1 MPPGNGARTQRFEA
15 VALPH
20 LSAAYNLARWICR
33 NEADAA
39 DVVQEAVMRALQYFD
54 SYHGG
59 DARAWLLQIVR
70 NSAHTWLGKNRL
82 AGRVPL
88 DELEADTT
96 AMAEG
101 PLECCQPR
109 SGRSDEPR
117 DRGRGRERP
126 SAPGDRP
133 IAGRSAREILVLR
146 EFEDMSYRQI
156 ASITGCPIGTVM
168 SRLSRARDQL
178 ALIVRGEPGASS

>member
-1 MPPGNGARTQRFEA
+1 MPVGDAARTRRFEA

-39 DVVQEAVMRALQYFD
+39 DVVQEAVMRALRYFD

-70 NSAHTWLGKNRL
+70 NSAYTWIAANRP

-88 DELEADTT
+88 DADELDAATVSEPPMDA
-96 AMAEG
+96 AEG
-101 PLECCQPR
+101 EGLRRAVAQLPLEQ
-109 SGRSDEPR
+109 
-117 DRGRGRERP
+117 REVL
-126 SAPGDRP
+126 
-133 IAGRSAREILVLR
+133 ILR
-146 EFEDMSYRQI
+146 EFEDLSYRQI
-156 ASITGCPIGTVM
+156 ADIIGSPIGTVM

-178 ALIVRGEPGASS
+178 AAFMRGGQRASP

>member
-39 DVVQEAVMRALQYFD
+39 DIVQEAVMRALQYFD

-70 NSAHTWLGKNRL
+70 NSAHTWIGKNRL

-88 DELEADTT
+88 DEFESDTAANLEGNWSAATPGPEDPLTT
-96 AMAEG
+96 VVA
-101 PLECCQPR
+101 Q
-109 SGRSDEPR
+109 DE
-117 DRGRGRERP
+117 
-126 SAPGDRP
+126 
-133 IAGRSAREILVLR
+133 SARLRLAIARLPVEQREVLILR
-146 EFEDMSYRQI
+146 EFEAMSYRQI
-156 ASITGCPIGTVM
+156 AGITGCPIGTVM

-178 ALIVRGEPGASS
+178 AQIVRSEQRASS

>member
-1 MPPGNGARTQRFEA
+1 MPVGDGSRTRRFEA

-39 DVVQEAVMRALQYFD
+39 DIVQEAVMRALQYFD

-70 NSAHTWLGKNRL
+70 NSAHTWIGKNRL

-88 DELEADTT
+88 DELETHGA
-96 AMAEG
+96 AILEG
-101 PLECCQPR
+101 PWGAANQV
-109 SGRSDEPR
+109 
-117 DRGRGRERP
+117 
-126 SAPGDRP
+126 PGDPLTTVVAQDEGTRLRQA
-133 IAGRSAREILVLR
+133 IARLPVEQREILILR
-146 EFEDMSYRQI
+146 EFEAMSYRQI

-178 ALIVRGEPGASS
+178 AQIVRGEQGAPS

>member
-1 MPPGNGARTQRFEA
+1 MPPGDGARTRRFEA

-39 DVVQEAVMRALQYFD
+39 DIVQEAVMRALQYFD

-70 NSAHTWLGKNRL
+70 NSAHTWISKNRPP
-82 AGRVPL
+82 GRVALDQIETDGATVSGPEDPL
-88 DELEADTT
+88 A
-96 AMAEG
+96 AVVAQAESARLRLAIG
-101 PLECCQPR
+101 RLPLEQ
-109 SGRSDEPR
+109 
-117 DRGRGRERP
+117 REV
-126 SAPGDRP
+126 
-133 IAGRSAREILVLR
+133 LVLR
-146 EFEDMSYRQI
+146 EFEAMSYRQI
-156 ASITGCPIGTVM
+156 AGITGCPIGTVM

-178 ALIVRGEPGASS
+178 AEIVRGEQRASS

>member
-1 MPPGNGARTQRFEA
+1 MPVGDGARTRRFEA

-59 DARAWLLQIVR
+59 DPRAWLLQIVR
-70 NSAHTWLGKNRL
+70 NSAHTWIGKNRL

-96 AMAEG
+96 AAAEG
-101 PLECCQPR
+101 RWSVANPGPEDPMTTIVAEDESARLR
-109 SGRSDEPR
+109 LAIGRLPVDQ
-117 DRGRGRERP
+117 
-126 SAPGDRP
+126 
-133 IAGRSAREILVLR
+133 REILVLR

-178 ALIVRGEPGASS
+178 ALIVRGEPGATS

>member
-1 MPPGNGARTQRFEA
+1 MPVGDAARTRRFEA
-15 VALPH
+15 AALPH

-39 DVVQEAVMRALQYFD
+39 DVVQEAVIRALQYFD

-70 NSAHTWLGKNRL
+70 NSAYTWIGRNRP

-88 DELEADTT
+88 VESELDAAESSEDPMA
-96 AMAEG
+96 AVAAQAEG
-101 PLECCQPR
+101 AGVRRAIAQLPLEQ
-109 SGRSDEPR
+109 
-117 DRGRGRERP
+117 REVL
-126 SAPGDRP
+126 
-133 IAGRSAREILVLR
+133 ILR
-146 EFEDMSYRQI
+146 EFEQLTYRQI
-156 ASITGCPIGTVM
+156 ADIIDSPIGTVM

-178 ALIVRGEPGASS
+178 AAIVRGGQGASS

>member
-1 MPPGNGARTQRFEA
+1 MPPGDGARTRRFEA

-39 DVVQEAVMRALQYFD
+39 DIVQEAVMRALQYFD

-70 NSAHTWLGKNRL
+70 NSAHTWIGKNRP
-82 AGRVPL
+82 AGRVAL
-88 DELEADTT
+88 DELETDSASVVAGPDDPL
-96 AMAEG
+96 AEVVAQAEG
-101 PLECCQPR
+101 ARLRQAIGRLPLDQ
-109 SGRSDEPR
+109 
-117 DRGRGRERP
+117 REV
-126 SAPGDRP
+126 
-133 IAGRSAREILVLR
+133 LVLR
-146 EFEDMSYRQI
+146 EFEALSYRQI
-156 ASITGCPIGTVM
+156 AGITGCPIGTVM

-178 ALIVRGEPGASS
+178 AEIVRGEQRASS

>member
-1 MPPGNGARTQRFEA
+1 MPVGDGARTRRFEA

-39 DVVQEAVMRALQYFD
+39 DIVQEAVMRALQYFD

-70 NSAHTWLGKNRL
+70 NSAHTWIGKNRL

-88 DELEADTT
+88 DELESDSA
-96 AMAEG
+96 AILEG
-101 PLECCQPR
+101 PWSAANQGPEDPLATVVAQDEGARLRVAIGRLPLEQ
-109 SGRSDEPR
+109 
-117 DRGRGRERP
+117 REVL
-126 SAPGDRP
+126 
-133 IAGRSAREILVLR
+133 ILR
-146 EFEDMSYRQI
+146 EFEAMSYRQI
-156 ASITGCPIGTVM
+156 AVITGCPIGTVM

-178 ALIVRGEPGASS
+178 AEIVRSEQRAS

>member
-1 MPPGNGARTQRFEA
+1 MPPGDVARTRRFEA

-20 LSAAYNLARWICR
+20 LPAAYNLARWICR

-70 NSAHTWLGKNRL
+70 NSAHTWIGKNRPTGQVALDPLETDGATGL
-82 AGRVPL
+82 AGPEDPL
-88 DELEADTT
+88 A
-96 AMAEG
+96 AVVAQAEG
-101 PLECCQPR
+101 ARVRLAIGRLPLEQ
-109 SGRSDEPR
+109 
-117 DRGRGRERP
+117 REV
-126 SAPGDRP
+126 
-133 IAGRSAREILVLR
+133 LVLR
-146 EFEDMSYRQI
+146 EFEALSYRQI
-156 ASITGCPIGTVM
+156 DDITGCPIGTVM

-178 ALIVRGEPGASS
+178 GEIVRGEQRAAS